1 MLAPLEN
8 FYERQEAPVRSL
20 MLAMSR
26 LILSQDQEI
35 THELKYGMP
44 FFCYKGKMVCYLWLH
59 KKYRQPYMG
68 FVEGRLFEEPF
79 LVQEKRS
86 RMKILLLDTH
96 KDLPIQQ
103 ITQLLQK
110 ALSFYKTGVIPVKKK

>member
-8 FYERQEAPVRSL
+8 FYEQQEDPLRSL
-20 MLAMSR
+20 MLAMRR
-26 LILSQDQEI
+26 LILSQDKEI
-35 THELKYGMP
+35 TNELKYGMP
-44 FFCYKGKMVCYLWLH
+44 FFCYKGKMFCYLWFH
-59 KKYRQPYMG
+59 KKYRQPYIG

-86 RMKILLLDTH
+86 RMKIFLLDMH
-96 KDLPIQQ
+96 KDLPILP

-110 ALSFYKTGVIPVKKK
+110 ALSFYKNGVIPVKRK